1 MQTLKNK
8 GIDMWNSVVDIINS
22 SITPHQVSLAVSIG
36 ILGGLWPIPMTSFI
50 GCIILQTILGACFKI
65 DARQMM
71 LIQIVNMIMTPLH
84 LMYYSTFIRFGE
96 GIFKVKAADRFD
108 ASSLVENLNKDFF
121 GTLSSSASG
130 LMYGVIGW
138 MCIVPFGMVLFY
150 FFFIPAFNI
159 LLREEKDEYGDT
171 KKDK

>member
-22 SITPHQVSLAVSIG
+22 SITPHEVSLAVSIG

-130 LMYGVIGW
+130 LMFSSSLANSNSSQSLI
-138 MCIVPFGMVLFY
+138 
-150 FFFIPAFNI
+150 I
-159 LLREEKDEYGDT
+159 LSIFACKLAALEART
-171 KKDK
+171 LSSFVCN